1 MRIST
6 SQIYDAGSRN
16 LMSSQSGLYKLQN
29 QLSTGKKFLSAQ
41 DDPVAAAQVLLASQS
56 LAVNAQYADN
66 QANALSQLSYEE
78 SQLQAVVS
86 AIQDARELVVSAG
99 NGSYTDDAR
108 EKIADELESKFDLLL
123 GLANSTDANGY
134 YLFSGYQG
142 NTRPFETNAD
152 GSIYYTGDN
161 GQRLLQVGSTRQVA
175 VSDSGYDIFQKI
187 KTGNGTFS
195 TTAVPNQ
202 TTGLP
207 NAGSGVIGGGSVV
220 DISQWLTNAQ
230 DYSVEFV
237 SDTQFEIL
245 DASGTALS
253 GGPFSYT
260 SGTAITDIPGISFS
274 ISGSP
279 QAGDTFAVE
288 PSRNQDIFTTL
299 QNLVETL
306 RTDISGDA
314 AAGAALRNTLNAEM
328 QNIDQA
334 LQNVVMVRSS
344 AGARMSE
351 MESLQ
356 SISSSLDLQFEA
368 RISDLQDIDYADVIS
383 RYLQQN
389 KQLEA
394 AQSSFSKISG
404 LSLFNYL

>member
-1 MRIST
+1 M
-6 SQIYDAGSRN
+6 
-16 LMSSQSGLYKLQN
+16 
-29 QLSTGKKFLSAQ
+29 
-41 DDPVAAAQVLLASQS
+41 
-56 LAVNAQYADN
+56 
-66 QANALSQLSYEE
+66 
-78 SQLQAVVS
+78 
-86 AIQDARELVVSAG
+86 
-99 NGSYTDDAR
+99 
-108 EKIADELESKFDLLL
+108 
-123 GLANSTDANGY
+123 
-134 YLFSGYQG
+134 
-142 NTRPFETNAD
+142 
-152 GSIYYTGDN
+152 
-161 GQRLLQVGSTRQVA
+161 
-175 VSDSGYDIFQKI
+175 
-187 KTGNGTFS
+187 
-195 TTAVPNQ
+195 
-202 TTGLP
+202 
-207 NAGSGVIGGGSVV
+207 
-220 DISQWLTNAQ
+220 
-230 DYSVEFV
+230 
-237 SDTQFEIL
+237 
-245 DASGTALS
+245 
-253 GGPFSYT
+253 
-260 SGTAITDIPGISFS
+260 
-274 ISGSP
+274 
-279 QAGDTFAVE
+279 
-288 PSRNQDIFTTL
+288 

>member
-56 LAVNAQYADN
+56 LAVNSQYADN

-142 NTRPFETNAD
+142 NTRPFETAAD

-175 VSDSGYDIFQKI
+175 LSDSGYDIFQKI

-195 TTAVPNQ
+195 TTAG
-202 TTGLP
+202 T

-253 GGPFSYT
+253 GGPFGYT

>member
-142 NTRPFETNAD
+142 NTRPFETAAD

-175 VSDSGYDIFQKI
+175 LSDSGYDIFQKI

-195 TTAVPNQ
+195 TTAG
-202 TTGLP
+202 T

-253 GGPFSYT
+253 GGPFGYT

>member
-56 LAVNAQYADN
+56 LAVNSQYADN

-142 NTRPFETNAD
+142 NTRPFETAAD

-195 TTAVPNQ
+195 TTAG
-202 TTGLP
+202 T

-253 GGPFSYT
+253 GGPFGYT

-328 QNIDQA
+328 QN
-334 LQNVVMVRSS
+334 
-344 AGARMSE
+344 
-351 MESLQ
+351 
-356 SISSSLDLQFEA
+356 
-368 RISDLQDIDYADVIS
+368 
-383 RYLQQN
+383 
-389 KQLEA
+389 
-394 AQSSFSKISG
+394 
-404 LSLFNYL
+404 

>member
-56 LAVNAQYADN
+56 LAVNSQYADN

-142 NTRPFETNAD
+142 NTRPFETAAD

-175 VSDSGYDIFQKI
+175 LSDSGYDIFQKI

-195 TTAVPNQ
+195 TTAG
-202 TTGLP
+202 T

-253 GGPFSYT
+253 GGPFGYT

-394 AQSSFSKISG
+394 AQSSFAKISG

>member
-56 LAVNAQYADN
+56 LAVNTQYADN

-142 NTRPFETNAD
+142 NTRPFETAAD

-175 VSDSGYDIFQKI
+175 LSDSGYDIFQKI

-195 TTAVPNQ
+195 TTAG
-202 TTGLP
+202 T

-253 GGPFSYT
+253 GGPFGYT

-394 AQSSFSKISG
+394 AQSSFAKISG